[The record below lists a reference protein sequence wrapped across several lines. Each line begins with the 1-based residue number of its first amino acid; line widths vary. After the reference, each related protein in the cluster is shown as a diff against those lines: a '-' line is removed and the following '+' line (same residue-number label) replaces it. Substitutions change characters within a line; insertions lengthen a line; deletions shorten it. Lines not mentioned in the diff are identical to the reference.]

1 MPGRAKPLDEQI
13 ELLQETADIMQ
24 YMTPLQ
30 GSGDNKRSLVPGVD
44 DPPVPPKK
52 PRPDPKKPN
61 KPPQKPS
68 KIVVPDNCCSKTTAG
83 KPICYYFNT
92 TGCKL
97 PCKKGRCRRGLH
109 LCWRQGCGKSHP
121 GYEWPQE

>member
-1 MPGRAKPLDEQI
+1 
-13 ELLQETADIMQ
+13 MQ

-68 KIVVPDNCCSKTTAG
+68 KIVVPDNCCSKTTRWQANLLLLQHHWLQVALQKG
-83 KPICYYFNT
+83 P
-92 TGCKL
+92 L
-97 PCKKGRCRRGLH
+97 PPGPSLVLATRV
-109 LCWRQGCGKSHP
+109 RQESP
-121 GYEWPQE
+121 WV